1 MANGLAWGTA
11 AKIAAREMRHSRGK
25 FVFVIL
31 SVAIG
36 VAALT
41 GVRGFSASFRA
52 TLLDRARSIM
62 AADLAARTNEQPT
75 PNEMKSLDAIRAGG
89 VEMTMVTEMVSMAAS
104 PQSMM
109 PVLVSLKAVD
119 PAVYPFYGEI
129 ELSPAMGLKTALGP
143 GSVAVGDDLLLRT
156 GLHVGDDVRLGEQT
170 FHIAAT
176 VVNEPDRLSGAFSAG
191 PRVLISRAALDTTGL
206 LGPGN
211 HATERVL
218 FKLPQTA
225 DGRPVTDAAV
235 ADLKTK
241 VAAMLPEAQVTDYRE
256 TNPSVTEGLDRST
269 SLLSLMSLVALVL
282 GAVGVAMAMRAHLQQ
297 RLDTIAIMKSLGAR
311 SGQIMKIYLLQT
323 LLLGLAGGLLGVLLG
338 IAVQLAF
345 PLVLGKLINVPTELH
360 LQPWAI
366 LTGLGAGLLTT
377 LLFTLP
383 PLLDIRG
390 VRPSLILRRDTESD
404 FGDGGGVSSV
414 QRVRGRLPWVVLGV
428 VVGMVSVAVVRRYWP
443 GHSLELLLEW
453 IALFA
458 AAIFGPMSWNWTR
471 RRPMQASSF
480 VLILA
485 GIALIATTLSD
496 SAEVGRVFS
505 VGLVIVLLVL
515 LAAAAAV
522 LWGLKFFL
530 NRTRLHL
537 PSALRHGL
545 ANLYRPGN
553 PSAALLAALGMGVM
567 QIMLVFLVQRAVVNE
582 LHIASAPNLPNVFL
596 VDIARTEIDG
606 VRALLKTQ
614 PVVTTQ
620 PELLPVVSARIE
632 SIDGVTQAEARAK
645 ADAERAQART
655 DAERDQAQ
663 GTPRNGR
670 RRRMPRGVSL
680 TWAEAAPVGTKVVE
694 GAWWKAGERSPE
706 LAISQQQAEWLGVKL
721 GSTIVFDVQ
730 DQQIAA
736 TVVALTKADGR
747 HAYSR
752 AEYTLPKAALDGLP
766 AVWNG
771 GVHVDPAKVGE
782 LQRALYAA
790 FPTVTVINVAQALE
804 TVRAVVIQI
813 TYVIQF
819 LAAFS
824 IFAGVVILASSIA
837 GTKYRRIREVVVLKT
852 LGATRGRIATIFSIE
867 FAVLGLVAG
876 VVGIGFANLI
886 TRQVLH
892 TMNVAYQA
900 HWLLNFSALAGVA
913 ALTVATGWMAS
924 HRILEQKP
932 LEVLREE

>member
-25 FVFVIL
+25 FLFVIL

-62 AADLAARTNEQPT
+62 AADLAAKSIQQTT
-75 PNEMKSLDAIRAGG
+75 PEELKGLEGIRADG
-89 VEMTMVTEMVSMAAS
+89 VQMTTVTEMMSMAAS

-109 PVLVSLKAVD
+109 PLLVSLKAVD
-119 PAVYPFYGEI
+119 PALYPFYGEI
-129 ELSPAMGLKTALGP
+129 ELAPAMGLKTALGP

-156 GLHVGDDVRLGEQT
+156 GLHVGDDVRVGGKL
-170 FHIAAT
+170 FRIAAT
-176 VVNEPDRLSGAFSAG
+176 VVDEPDRLSGNFEAG
-191 PRVLISRAALDTTGL
+191 PRVLISREALDATGL
-206 LGPGN
+206 LAPGN

-218 FKLPQTA
+218 FKLPPPS
-225 DGRPVTDAAV
+225 DGRPVSDAAV
-235 ADLKTK
+235 AALKTK
-241 VAAMLPEAQVTDYRE
+241 IAALLPEAQITDYRE
-256 TNPSVTEGLDRST
+256 TNPSLTEGLDRAT

-311 SGQIMKIYLLQT
+311 SGQVMKIYLLQT

-338 IAVQLAF
+338 VAVQLAF
-345 PLVLGKLINVPTELH
+345 PSVLGRLINVPTELH
-360 LQPWAI
+360 MQWRAI
-366 LTGLGAGLLTT
+366 FTGLGAGLLTT

-390 VRPSLILRRDTESD
+390 VRPSLILRRAVEDNDDPFIAAVWKKITKNAAQI
-404 FGDGGGVSSV
+404 VATAV
-414 QRVRGRLPWVVLGV
+414 ILG
-428 VVGMVSVAVVRRYWP
+428 
-443 GHSLELLLEW
+443 
-453 IALFA
+453 
-458 AAIFGPMSWNWTR
+458 
-471 RRPMQASSF
+471 
-480 VLILA
+480 
-485 GIALIATTLSD
+485 GIAAIATTLSD
-496 SAEVGRVFS
+496 SAVVGRVFS

-515 LAAAAAV
+515 LAASAAV

-582 LHIASAPNLPNVFL
+582 LHITSAPNLPNVFL
-596 VDIARTEIDG
+596 VDIANSEIDG
-606 VRALLKTQ
+606 IQRVLKAQ
-614 PVVTTQ
+614 PGVTTQ
-620 PELLPVVSARIE
+620 PELVPMVGARVE
-632 SIDGVTQAEARAK
+632 AMDGVTAAEARER
-645 ADAERAQART
+645 ADAERGQA
-655 DAERDQAQ
+655 QAQ

-670 RRRMPRGVSL
+670 RRRMPRSVNL
-680 TWAEAAPVGTKVVE
+680 TWSEAVPVGTKVVAGE
-694 GAWWKAGERSPE
+694 WWKAGERGPE
-706 LAISQQQAEWLGVKL
+706 LAISQQEAQWLGVKL
-721 GSTIVFDVQ
+721 GSTITFAVEDK
-730 DQQIAA
+730 QIAA
-736 TVVALTKADGR
+736 TVVALTKDDGQ
-747 HAYSR
+747 HLFGR
-752 AEYTLPKAALDGLP
+752 AQFTLPKAALDGLP
-766 AVWNG
+766 VVWSG
-771 GVHVDPAKVGE
+771 GVHVTPERVGE

-790 FPTVTVINVAQALE
+790 YPTVTVINVAQAME

-886 TRQVLH
+886 TRTILH
-892 TMNVAYQA
+892 QMNVAYQA
-900 HWLLNFSALAGVA
+900 QLLLNFSALAGVA
-913 ALTVATGWMAS
+913 MLTVATGWMAS